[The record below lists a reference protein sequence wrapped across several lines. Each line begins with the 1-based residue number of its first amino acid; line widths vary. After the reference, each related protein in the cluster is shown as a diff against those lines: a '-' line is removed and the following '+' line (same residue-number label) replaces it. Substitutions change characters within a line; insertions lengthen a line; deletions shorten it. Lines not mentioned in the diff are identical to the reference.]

1 MIERHPGV
9 HEAFDG
15 SPPIVRLEVSIPR
28 LKPDSV
34 DADGKIT
41 KPGNLF
47 QMTAEA
53 SEELSKKPW
62 YKSLLTDVRKYR
74 KSAVFIT
81 SLGSIAIF
89 VAGAAGFEFGVR
101 HGRDLKILP
110 KILKRKNK

>member
-1 MIERHPGV
+1 MTERHPGV

-15 SPPIVRLEVSIPR
+15 SPPVGRLEVNIPR

-34 DADGKIT
+34 SAEGKIIR
-41 KPGNLF
+41 PGNLF
-47 QMTAEA
+47 KMTAETN
-53 SEELSKKPW
+53 EELAKKPW
-62 YKSLLTDVRKYR
+62 YKTLLSDVRKHR